1 MSKGRKRQYLE
12 RKARQQYVI
21 AYQDYFDWEEPELI
35 ISTPM
40 KLSDAELQ
48 LQQIVLERQPTLGKY
63 YLLTKND

>member
-1 MSKGRKRQYLE
+1 MSKVRKRQYLE
-12 RKARQQYVI
+12 QKTRDQHVI

-48 LQQIVLERQPTLGKY
+48 LEQIVS
-63 YLLTKND
+63 